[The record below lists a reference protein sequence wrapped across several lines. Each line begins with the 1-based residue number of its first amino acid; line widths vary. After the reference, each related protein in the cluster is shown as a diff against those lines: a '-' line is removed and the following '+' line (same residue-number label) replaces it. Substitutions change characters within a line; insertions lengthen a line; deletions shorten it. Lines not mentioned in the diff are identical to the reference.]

1 VRASPARRLRSLTD
15 TQERSLI
22 RWTQG
27 SHGRKVRVAAELDPP
42 MRRLTVL
49 VVLAGALLLAAP
61 AAAYNPQIAGLQVA
75 LHAHGLYK
83 GPIDGIQGPGTRK
96 AVRAFQRRAKL
107 LPDGLAGP
115 ATRSALGRL
124 GRPLYGTRVL
134 HRGMVGWDVSVL
146 QFLLQRHG
154 FVPGRVDGHFGRAT
168 EKAVRRYQRFA
179 RLTRDG
185 VVGRRTASALCSVRA
200 CAFAKFSGARRAK
213 PSSTIHRVRPGETL
227 TGIAARYHTS
237 VRAIARANRLDLSRF
252 LLAGARLKIPA
263 ARTVTAGAT
272 TSLVIRQPA
281 HVGRAIEQWSRHYSV
296 DPRLVRAIGW
306 MESGYNN
313 GLTSSYG
320 AAGIMQVTAETWS
333 YVETFLIGQAVQHD
347 ASGNV
352 RVGTAYLAQLLKE
365 FRGDE
370 RLALAA
376 YAQGPYS
383 VRKRGLLKETKLYVA
398 NVLALKQ
405 RVYTSR

>member
-1 VRASPARRLRSLTD
+1 
-15 TQERSLI
+15 
-22 RWTQG
+22 
-27 SHGRKVRVAAELDPP
+27 
-42 MRRLTVL
+42 MRRFTVL
-49 VVLAGALLLAAP
+49 VVVAGGLLLAAP

-75 LHAHGLYK
+75 LRAHGLYK
-83 GPIDGIQGPGTRK
+83 GPIDGIQGAGTRK
-96 AVRAFQRRAKL
+96 AVRAFQRRSKL
-107 LPDGLAGP
+107 QADGLAGP
-115 ATRSALGRL
+115 ATRNALGRL
-124 GRPLYGTRVL
+124 GRPFYGTRVL
-134 HRGMVGWDVSVL
+134 RRGMTGWDVSVL

-168 EKAVRRYQRFA
+168 EKAVRRYQHFA

-200 CAFAKFSGARRAK
+200 CAFAKFGGPRRTK
-213 PSSTIHRVRPGETL
+213 PSLTTHRVRLGETL
-227 TGIAARYHTS
+227 TGIAARYHTT
-237 VRAIARANRLDLSRF
+237 VHAIARANRLDPSRY
-252 LLAGARLKIPA
+252 LLAGARLKVPA
-263 ARTVTAGAT
+263 TRASAGST
-272 TSLVIRQPA
+272 STSLVIRQPA
-281 HVGRAIEQWSRHYSV
+281 HVGRAIEQWSRHYRV

-320 AAGIMQVTAETWS
+320 AAGIMQITAETWS
-333 YVETFLIGQAVQHD
+333 YVETFLIGSEVPHD
-347 ASGNV
+347 ASVNV

-383 VRKRGLLKETKLYVA
+383 VRKRGMLNETKMYVA

>member
-1 VRASPARRLRSLTD
+1 
-15 TQERSLI
+15 
-22 RWTQG
+22 
-27 SHGRKVRVAAELDPP
+27 
-42 MRRLTVL
+42 MRRFTVL
-49 VVLAGALLLAAP
+49 VVLAGGLLLAAP

-75 LHAHGLYK
+75 LRAHGLYK
-83 GPIDGIQGPGTRK
+83 GPIDGIQGAGTRK
-96 AVRAFQRRAKL
+96 AVRAFQRRSKL
-107 LPDGLAGP
+107 QADGLAGP
-115 ATRSALGRL
+115 STRSALGRL
-124 GRPLYGTRVL
+124 GRPFYGTRVL
-134 HRGMVGWDVSVL
+134 HRGMAGWDVSVL

-168 EKAVRRYQRFA
+168 EKAVRRYQHFA
-179 RLTRDG
+179 RLKRDG
-185 VVGRRTASALCSVRA
+185 VVGRRTASALCSARA

-213 PSSTIHRVRPGETL
+213 PSLTTHRVRPGETL
-227 TGIAARYHTS
+227 TAIAARYRTTVHA
-237 VRAIARANRLDLSRF
+237 VARANRLDPSRY
-252 LLAGARLKIPA
+252 LLAGARLKIP
-263 ARTVTAGAT
+263 VTQSSAGNAT

-281 HVGRAIEQWSRHYSV
+281 HVGRAIAQWSRHYGV

-313 GLTSSYG
+313 QLTSSYG
-320 AAGIMQVTAETWS
+320 ANGIMQVTAETWS
-333 YVETFLIGQAVQHD
+333 YVETFLIGSTVPHD

-383 VRKRGLLKETKLYVA
+383 VRKRGMLNETKLYVA

>member
-1 VRASPARRLRSLTD
+1 
-15 TQERSLI
+15 
-22 RWTQG
+22 
-27 SHGRKVRVAAELDPP
+27 
-42 MRRLTVL
+42 MRRFTALVL
-49 VVLAGALLLAAP
+49 LAGGLLLAGP

-75 LHAHGLYK
+75 LRAHGLYK
-83 GPIDGIQGPGTRK
+83 GPIDGIQGAGTRK
-96 AVRAFQRRAKL
+96 AVRTFQRHSGLEA
-107 LPDGLAGP
+107 DGLAGP
-115 ATRSALGRL
+115 ATRKALGRL
-124 GRPLYGTRVL
+124 GRPFYGTRVL
-134 HRGMVGWDVSVL
+134 RRGMAGWDVSVL

-168 EKAVRRYQRFA
+168 EKAVRRYQHFA

-185 VVGRRTASALCSVRA
+185 VVGRRTASALCSARA

-213 PSSTIHRVRPGETL
+213 APMTRHRVRPGETL
-227 TGIAARYHTS
+227 TGIAARYHTT
-237 VRAIARANRLDLSRF
+237 VHAIARANRLDPSRY
-252 LLAGARLKIPA
+252 LLAGARLKIPV
-263 ARTVTAGAT
+263 ARTPAGT
-272 TSLVIRQPA
+272 TSTSVVIRQPA
-281 HVGRAIEQWSRHYSV
+281 HVGRAIEQWSRHYGV
-296 DPRLVRAIGW
+296 DARLVRAIGW

-333 YVETFLIGQAVQHD
+333 YVETFLIGSAVPHD

-365 FRGDE
+365 FRGNE

-383 VRKRGLLKETKLYVA
+383 VRKRGMLNETKLYVA

>member
-1 VRASPARRLRSLTD
+1 
-15 TQERSLI
+15 
-22 RWTQG
+22 
-27 SHGRKVRVAAELDPP
+27 
-42 MRRLTVL
+42 MRRLTAL
-49 VVLAGALLLAAP
+49 LVLAGALLLAAP
-61 AAAYNPQIAGLQVA
+61 ATAYNPQIAGLQVA
-75 LHAHGLYK
+75 LRAHGLYK
-83 GPIDGIQGPGTRK
+83 GPVDGIQGAGTRK

-107 LPDGLAGP
+107 QPDGLAGP
-115 ATRSALGRL
+115 ATRAALGRL
-124 GRPLYGTRVL
+124 GHPLYGSRVL
-134 HRGMVGWDVSVL
+134 HRGMAGWDVSVL

-154 FVPGRVDGHFGRAT
+154 FVPGRVDGHFGRST
-168 EKAVRRYQRFA
+168 QKAVKRYQHFA

-200 CAFAKFSGARRAK
+200 CAFAKFSTAHHAK
-213 PSSTIHRVRPGETL
+213 PPATIHRVKPGETL
-227 TGIAARYHTS
+227 TGIATRYRTS
-237 VRAIARANRLDLSRF
+237 VRALARANRLDPSRY
-252 LLAGARLKIPA
+252 LLAGARLKIPVSRA
-263 ARTVTAGAT
+263 AAGSTTA
-272 TSLVIRQPA
+272 SLVIRQPE
-281 HVGRAIEQWSRHYSV
+281 HVGRAIEQWSRHYGV

-320 AAGIMQVTAETWS
+320 ANGIMQVTAETWS
-333 YVETFLIGQAVQHD
+333 YVETFLIGRAVPHD

-365 FRGDE
+365 FGGNE
-370 RLALAA
+370 RMALAA

-383 VRKRGLLKETKLYVA
+383 VRKRGLLKETQMYVE

>member
-1 VRASPARRLRSLTD
+1 
-15 TQERSLI
+15 
-22 RWTQG
+22 
-27 SHGRKVRVAAELDPP
+27 
-42 MRRLTVL
+42 MRRFTVL
-49 VVLAGALLLAAP
+49 VALAGGLLLAAP

-75 LHAHGLYK
+75 LRAHGLYK
-83 GPIDGIQGPGTRK
+83 GPIDGIQGAGTRK
-96 AVRAFQRRAKL
+96 AVRAFQHRSKL
-107 LPDGLAGP
+107 EADGLAGP
-115 ATRSALGRL
+115 ATRKALGRL
-124 GRPLYGTRVL
+124 GRPFYGTRVL
-134 HRGMVGWDVSVL
+134 RRGMAGWDVSVL

-168 EKAVRRYQRFA
+168 EKAVRRYQHFA
-179 RLTRDG
+179 RLSRDG
-185 VVGRRTASALCSVRA
+185 VVGKRTASALCSARA
-200 CAFAKFSGARRAK
+200 CAFAKFSGARPAK
-213 PSSTIHRVRPGETL
+213 RSLTTHRVRPGETL
-227 TGIAARYHTS
+227 TGIAARYHTT
-237 VRAIARANRLDLSRF
+237 VRALARANRLDPSRY
-252 LLAGARLKIPA
+252 LLAGARLRIPA
-263 ARTVTAGAT
+263 ARASAGST
-272 TSLVIRQPA
+272 STSLVIRQPA
-281 HVGRAIEQWSRHYSV
+281 HVGRAIEQWSRHYRV

-333 YVETFLIGQAVQHD
+333 YVETFLIGSTVPHD

-383 VRKRGLLKETKLYVA
+383 VRKRGMLNETKMYVA

>member
-1 VRASPARRLRSLTD
+1 
-15 TQERSLI
+15 
-22 RWTQG
+22 
-27 SHGRKVRVAAELDPP
+27 

-49 VVLAGALLLAAP
+49 VVLAGGLLLAAP
-61 AAAYNPQIAGLQVA
+61 AVAYNPQIAGLQVA
-75 LHAHGLYK
+75 LRAHGLYK
-83 GPIDGIQGPGTRK
+83 GPIDGIQGTGTRR
-96 AVRAFQRRAKL
+96 AVRVFQRRAKL
-107 LPDGLAGP
+107 EPDGLAGP

-124 GRPLYGTRVL
+124 GRPFYGTRVL
-134 HRGMVGWDVSVL
+134 RRGLAGWDVSVL

-168 EKAVRRYQRFA
+168 EKAVRRYQGFA
-179 RLTRDG
+179 RLTQDG
-185 VVGRRTASALCSVRA
+185 LVGRRTASALCSVRA
-200 CAFAKFSGARRAK
+200 CGFGKFSGARRAQ

-227 TGIAARYHTS
+227 TGIAARYHTT
-237 VRAIARANRLDLSRF
+237 VRAISRANRLDPSRF
-252 LLAGARLKIPA
+252 LLAGARLKIPVP
-263 ARTVTAGAT
+263 RTAVRSAT

-281 HVGRAIEQWSRHYSV
+281 HVGRAIDQWSSRYGV
-296 DPRLVRAIGW
+296 DRRLVRAIGW

-333 YVETFLIGQAVQHD
+333 YVETFLIGRTVPHD

-352 RVGTAYLAQLLKE
+352 RVGTAYLAQLLRE

-383 VRKRGLLKETKLYVA
+383 VRKRGLLKETQMYVA

>member
-1 VRASPARRLRSLTD
+1 
-15 TQERSLI
+15 
-22 RWTQG
+22 
-27 SHGRKVRVAAELDPP
+27 

-75 LHAHGLYK
+75 LRAHGLYK
-83 GPIDGIQGPGTRK
+83 GPIDGIQGAGTRK
-96 AVRAFQRRAKL
+96 AVRAFQRHTKL
-107 LPDGLAGP
+107 QPDGLAGP
-115 ATRSALGRL
+115 ATRTALGRL

-134 HRGMVGWDVSVL
+134 HRGMAGWDVSVL

-154 FVPGRVDGHFGRAT
+154 FVPGRLDGHFGSAT
-168 EKAVRRYQRFA
+168 EKAVRRYQHFA
-179 RLTRDG
+179 VLRQDG
-185 VVGRRTASALCSVRA
+185 VVGRRTASALCSVRT
-200 CAFAKFSGARRAK
+200 CAFARFSAARRAA
-213 PSSTIHRVRPGETL
+213 PSSTHRVRPGETL
-227 TGIAARYHTS
+227 TGIAARYHTTL
-237 VRAIARANRLDLSRF
+237 RAITRANHLDPSRF
-252 LLAGARLKIPA
+252 LLAGARLKIPVA
-263 ARTVTAGAT
+263 HSSVGST

-281 HVGRAIEQWSRHYSV
+281 QVGRAIAQWSRYYGV

-320 AAGIMQVTAETWS
+320 ANGIMQVTAETWS
-333 YVETFLIGQAVQHD
+333 YVETFLIGSTVQHD

-352 RVGTAYLAQLLKE
+352 RVGTAYLAQLLRE

-383 VRKRGLLKETKLYVA
+383 VRRRGLLKETKMYVA

-405 RVYTSR
+405 RVYASR

>member
-1 VRASPARRLRSLTD
+1 
-15 TQERSLI
+15 
-22 RWTQG
+22 
-27 SHGRKVRVAAELDPP
+27 
-42 MRRLTVL
+42 MRRFTVL
-49 VVLAGALLLAAP
+49 VVLAGGLLLAAP

-75 LHAHGLYK
+75 LRAHGLYK
-83 GPIDGIQGPGTRK
+83 GPIDGIQGVGTRK
-96 AVRAFQRRAKL
+96 AVRTFQRHAEL
-107 LPDGLAGP
+107 QPDGLAGP
-115 ATRSALGRL
+115 ATRAALGRL
-124 GRPLYGTRVL
+124 GRPLYGTRAL
-134 HRGMVGWDVSVL
+134 RRGMAGWDVSVL

-168 EKAVRRYQRFA
+168 EKAVRRYQHFA

-200 CAFAKFSGARRAK
+200 CAFAKFSAARRAK
-213 PSSTIHRVRPGETL
+213 PSPTIHRVKPGETL
-227 TGIAARYHTS
+227 TGIAARYHTTLG
-237 VRAIARANRLDLSRF
+237 ALAGANRLDPSRF
-252 LLAGARLKIPA
+252 LLAGARLKIPV
-263 ARTVTAGAT
+263 ARTVAGSGT
-272 TSLVIRQPA
+272 TSLVIRQPT
-281 HVGRAIEQWSRHYSV
+281 HVGHAIEQWSRHYGV

-313 GLTSSYG
+313 DLTSSYG
-320 AAGIMQVTAETWS
+320 AVGIMQVTAETWG
-333 YVETFLIGQAVQHD
+333 YVETFLIGRTVPHD

-365 FRGDE
+365 FGGNE

-383 VRKRGLLKETKLYVA
+383 VRKRGLLNETKQYVA

>member
-1 VRASPARRLRSLTD
+1 
-15 TQERSLI
+15 
-22 RWTQG
+22 
-27 SHGRKVRVAAELDPP
+27 
-42 MRRLTVL
+42 MRRFTAL
-49 VVLAGALLLAAP
+49 VVLTGALLLAGP

-75 LHAHGLYK
+75 LRAHGLYK
-83 GPIDGIQGPGTRK
+83 GPVDGIQGPGTRK

-107 LPDGLAGP
+107 QPDGLAGP
-115 ATRSALGRL
+115 ATRAALGRL
-124 GRPLYGTRVL
+124 GRPLFGTRVL
-134 HRGMVGWDVSVL
+134 RRGMAGWDVSVL

-154 FVPGRVDGHFGRAT
+154 FVPGRIDGHFGRST
-168 EKAVRRYQRFA
+168 EKAVKRYQHFA

-185 VVGRRTASALCSVRA
+185 VVGRRTASTLCSVRA
-200 CAFAKFSGARRAK
+200 CAFGKFSGARRTK
-213 PSSTIHRVRPGETL
+213 RPSRIHRVKPGETL

-237 VRAIARANRLDLSRF
+237 VRALARANRLDPSRY
-252 LLAGARLKIPA
+252 LLAGARLKIPVS
-263 ARTVTAGAT
+263 RTASAGST
-272 TSLVIRQPA
+272 GTSLVIRQPA
-281 HVGRAIEQWSRHYSV
+281 HVGRAIEQWSRHYGV

-320 AAGIMQVTAETWS
+320 ANGIMQVTAETWS
-333 YVETFLIGQAVQHD
+333 YVETFLIGRAVQHD

-352 RVGTAYLAQLLKE
+352 RVGTAYLAQLLRE
-365 FRGDE
+365 FRGNE

-383 VRKRGLLKETKLYVA
+383 VRRRGLLKETQMYVA

-405 RVYTSR
+405 RVYTTQ

>member
-1 VRASPARRLRSLTD
+1 
-15 TQERSLI
+15 
-22 RWTQG
+22 
-27 SHGRKVRVAAELDPP
+27 

-49 VVLAGALLLAAP
+49 AVLAGGLLLAAP

-75 LHAHGLYK
+75 LRAHGLYH
-83 GPIDGIQGPGTRK
+83 GAIDGVQGPRTRK
-96 AVRAFQRRAKL
+96 AVLAFQRHSKL
-107 LPDGLAGP
+107 HADGLAGP
-115 ATRSALGRL
+115 ATRGALGRL

-134 HRGMVGWDVSVL
+134 RRGMTGWDVSVL

-168 EKAVRRYQRFA
+168 ERAVRRYQRFA
-179 RLTRDG
+179 RLRRDG

-213 PSSTIHRVRPGETL
+213 TSTTRIHKVRPGETL
-227 TGIAARYHTS
+227 SGIAARYDTTLA
-237 VRAIARANRLDLSRF
+237 AIARANRLDPQRF
-252 LLAGARLKIPA
+252 LLAGARLRIPV
-263 ARTVTAGAT
+263 ARALATRAGGPVA
-272 TSLVIRQPA
+272 IRQPA
-281 HVGRAIEQWSRHYSV
+281 HVSRAIARWSRHYGV

-313 GLTSSYG
+313 GLTSSSG
-320 AAGIMQVTAETWS
+320 AVGIMQVTAETWT
-333 YVETFLIGQAVQHD
+333 YVETFLIGQSVPHD
-347 ASGNV
+347 SSGNV
-352 RVGTAYLAQLLKE
+352 RVGTAYLAQLLRE
-365 FRGDE
+365 FGGSE

-383 VRKRGLLKETKLYVA
+383 VRKRGLLKETKMYVA

-405 RVYTSR
+405 RVYVSG